1 MASEADETAVNCRI
15 ETIPRTCPSVVRVS
29 GWLAAIHVPELMGM
43 CSNPPDAYRLD
54 LGELVSADGAG
65 LDALRRLRAAGA
77 QIIRMPRFIE
87 LLLGDAPEQRA
98 G

>member
-1 MASEADETAVNCRI
+1 
-15 ETIPRTCPSVVRVS
+15 VVRVS
-29 GWLAAIHVPELMGM
+29 GWLAAVHVPDLMGI
-43 CSNPPDAYRLD
+43 CSNPADAYRLD
-54 LGELVSADGAG
+54 LGELVSADCVG

-87 LLLGDAPEQRA
+87 LLLGDAPEPRT